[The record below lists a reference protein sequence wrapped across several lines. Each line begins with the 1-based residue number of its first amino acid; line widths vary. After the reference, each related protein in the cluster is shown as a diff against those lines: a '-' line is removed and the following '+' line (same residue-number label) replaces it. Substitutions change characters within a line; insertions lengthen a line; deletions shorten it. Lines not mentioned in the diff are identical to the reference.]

1 MRLYRRAGSDSRGGR
16 KPVTGAVSKGAV
28 RAKRT
33 KNRRP
38 TEGSARWGLA
48 ADSTGSWAGPQQLAA
63 NSTRGQRK
71 PRTQN
76 PLPKAAPP
84 PPGVCSKTDTAGGS
98 SFVCPWRPHGPPFS
112 RLEEQ
117 AIRLAVQLQVK
128 TGFWFAKTGF
138 VYDRARASRGRD
150 TGPGPWRTEP
160 ATQWGESPATGAGVS
175 YTGQF
180 DYICQRTDD

>member
-16 KPVTGAVSKGAV
+16 KPVTRAVSKGAV

-48 ADSTGSWAGPQQLAA
+48 ADSTGSWPGPQQLVA

-84 PPGVCSKTDTAGGS
+84 PTPSRCVLQNRYSRRLSLCLPLAPPRAALLAPRRTGDTTGCAVASQNRFLVCQNRFCLRLRQSKS
-98 SFVCPWRPHGPPFS
+98 KS
-112 RLEEQ
+112 
-117 AIRLAVQLQVK
+117 
-128 TGFWFAKTGF
+128 
-138 VYDRARASRGRD
+138 RARH
-150 TGPGPWRTEP
+150 
-160 ATQWGESPATGAGVS
+160 GAGALENG
-175 YTGQF
+175 TGHAVGGEPG
-180 DYICQRTDD
+180 YGCWG